1 MSGGA
6 WESQCEEER
15 GVSWLR
21 HIVDGNLAGIYRTS
35 LDGRILY
42 CNESFARMLG
52 YASPDEM
59 KKVNASDLYP
69 SERARNSFLNTLRAR
84 GSLQNFELTLRRK
97 DGQRVTVL
105 ENVSLVHG
113 SDGEAETIQG
123 TSVDITALKA
133 VEADLRRSE
142 EQHRSL
148 AERLRDLAQHLQ
160 KVREE
165 ERTRIARE
173 LHDELGQALT
183 ALKLDLH
190 WLAERT
196 PESEPAT
203 NRLRS
208 MVALVDQTIASV
220 RRLCSDLRPAVLDDL
235 GLGAAVGWLAQDVER
250 RTGIR
255 CRASVSSE
263 APDLPAHVAT
273 AAFRILQESLTNV
286 VRHANATEVQ
296 IALSTRGGRLI
307 MEVRDNGSGFSE
319 ARRRTGVFGMAG
331 MHERALE
338 LGGKLRVVSRQG
350 VGTRVRLTV
359 PLSANR
365 QGEQE

>member
-1 MSGGA
+1 MSGSTGKSKA
-6 WESQCEEER
+6 PAARDAE
-15 GVSWLR
+15 WLR
-21 HIVDGNLAGIYRTS
+21 QIVDENLAGIYRTS

-42 CNESFARMLG
+42 CNDSFARMLG
-52 YASPDEM
+52 YASSEEM
-59 KKVNASDLYP
+59 KEVNAADLYP
-69 SERARNSFLNTLRAR
+69 SERARNSFLKTLRTR

-97 DGQRVTVL
+97 DGQKVTVL
-105 ENVSLVHG
+105 ENVSLVYDSG
-113 SDGEAETIQG
+113 NEGEIIQG

-133 VEADLRRSE
+133 VESELRKSE

-196 PESEPAT
+196 PDADLGT
-203 NRLRS
+203 ARIRS
-208 MVALVDQTIASV
+208 MLGLVDQTITSV
-220 RRLCSDLRPAVLDDL
+220 RQLCSYLRPAILDDL
-235 GLGAAVGWLAQDVER
+235 GLGAAIGWIAQDVER

-255 CRASVSSE
+255 CRATMSGE
-263 APDLPAHVAT
+263 TPELPVHVAT

-286 VRHANATEVQ
+286 VRHANATEVE

-307 MEVRDNGSGFSE
+307 MEVRDNGTGFSE
-319 ARRRTGVFGMAG
+319 GRRRTGVFGVAG
-331 MHERALE
+331 MQERALE
-338 LGGKLRVVSRQG
+338 LGGKLRVISRRG

-359 PLSANR
+359 PLAEGTA
-365 QGEQE
+365 Q

>member
-1 MSGGA
+1 MSSRAG
-6 WESQCEEER
+6 ESHGSEAKDAD
-15 GVSWLR
+15 WLR
-21 HIVDGNLAGIYRTS
+21 QIVDGNLAGIYRTS

-52 YASPDEM
+52 YASAEEVM
-59 KKVNASDLYP
+59 RLKALSLYP
-69 SERARNSFLNTLRAR
+69 SKQARQAFLDTLRAH

-97 DGQRVTVL
+97 DGKKVVVL
-105 ENVSLVHG
+105 ENVSLIPG
-113 SDGEAETIQG
+113 SYGEAETIQG
-123 TSVDITALKA
+123 TTVDISALKS
-133 VEADLRRSE
+133 VEAALRKSE

-148 AERLRDLAQHLQ
+148 AKRLRDLAHHLQ

-196 PESEPAT
+196 SEPDPST
-203 NRLRS
+203 TRLRS
-208 MVALVDQTIASV
+208 MLGLLDHTIASL
-220 RRLCSDLRPAVLDDL
+220 RRLCSDLRPAILDDL
-235 GLGAAVGWLAQDVER
+235 GLGAAVAWLAQDVER

-255 CRASVSSE
+255 CRTTVLSE
-263 APDLPAHVAT
+263 APEVPAHVAT

-286 VRHANATEVQ
+286 VRHASATEVE
-296 IALSTRGGRLI
+296 IALSTRGGRLV
-307 MEVRDNGSGFSE
+307 MEVRDNGTGFTD
-319 ARRRTGVFGMAG
+319 ARRRTGVFGVAG
-331 MHERALE
+331 MQERALE
-338 LGGKLRVVSRQG
+338 LGGKLRVISRPG

-359 PLSANR
+359 PLSDSE
-365 QGEQE
+365 QGR